1 MTPLARDGWQVF
13 PAEPA
18 VANWVA
24 RAAPAARRA
33 VADPANAGW
42 LRCGGTWFAGVDVLP
57 NDAAGA
63 VDGSGPLAGRAV
75 AAALAAAGL
84 RRTEWHRGQVS
95 VVHPGYP
102 RPMPGEGE
110 AAFRYRR
117 DRDAAH
123 LDGLLPVGEARRR
136 MLKEPH
142 AFILGLPLTQADAGA
157 APLAVYEGSHRLLRA
172 ALGAVLKG
180 RAPGDWADTDLT
192 GAYHAVR
199 REVFATCRRVT
210 LQPAPG
216 QALLIHRL
224 ALHGIA
230 PWEEGARADAEG
242 RMIAYF
248 RPVFPPERT
257 ADWLWRD

>member
-1 MTPLARDGWQVF
+1 MTPLARNGWQVF

-24 RAAPAARRA
+24 HAAPAARRA
-33 VADPANAGW
+33 VADRANAGW
-42 LRCGGTWFAGVDVLP
+42 LRFGGTWFAGVDVLP

-75 AAALAAAGL
+75 AAALEAAGL
-84 RRTEWHRGQVS
+84 QGTAWHRGQVS
-95 VVHPGYP
+95 VVYPGYP
-102 RPMPGEGE
+102 RPTPGETE
-110 AAFRYRR
+110 AALRYRR
-117 DRDAAH
+117 NRDAAH

-142 AFILGLPLTQADAGA
+142 AFILGLPLTRADPWA
-157 APLAVYEGSHRLLRA
+157 APLAVYEGSHHLVRA
-172 ALGAVLKG
+172 ALGAVLEG
-180 RAPGDWADTDLT
+180 LAPGDWADTDLT
-192 GAYHAVR
+192 EAYHAVR
-199 REVFATCRRVT
+199 KKVFATCRRVT

-224 ALHGIA
+224 VLHGIA
-230 PWEEGARADAEG
+230 PWQEGARAAAEG

-248 RPVFPPERT
+248 RPLFPPERT
-257 ADWLWRD
+257 ADWLWCD